1 VTFPTV
7 TLSAGAL
14 KNNLAVVRRLA
25 PDSRVVAAVKAN
37 AYGHGLVPAAR
48 ALADADAF
56 GVARLGEAIVLRDA
70 GITHPILLLEGVLG
84 GEELQ
89 AAAQLRC
96 EIVVHCFEQISTLEA
111 STAKRA
117 FKVWLKVD
125 SGMSRLGFRLEEFHA
140 ALERLRRCEA
150 VAGICLMS
158 HLASADAPGDPATK
172 QQIDRFESLAGP
184 LGLERSIANSAGII
198 AWPRTRLEWVRPGI
212 MLYGI
217 SPFAGRSAAS
227 LGLKPAMT
235 LRTRVIAVRD
245 IPVGERIGYGGIWS
259 AQRPSRIAVI
269 AIGYGDGYPR
279 CMRAGAP
286 VLINGREAPVVGR
299 VSMDMTMVDVT
310 ELQDTRVGDTV
321 TLWGEELP
329 VERVAPFADT
339 IAYELVCRVAPR
351 VRPEWT

>member
-1 VTFPTV
+1 MTFPTV

-14 KNNLAVVRRLA
+14 KNNLAVVRSLA
-25 PDSRVVAAVKAN
+25 PASRVVAAVKAN

-56 GVARLGEAIVLRDA
+56 GVARLDEAIVLRDA

-84 GEELQ
+84 GEELK

-96 EIVVHCFEQISTLEA
+96 EIVVHSFEQIATLEVSGA
-111 STAKRA
+111 RRA

-125 SGMSRLGFRLEEFHA
+125 SGMSRLGFRLEEFQA

-150 VAGICLMS
+150 VESIRLMS
-158 HLASADAPGDPATK
+158 HLASADAPDDAVTK
-172 QQIDRFESLAGP
+172 QQIDRFESLAAS

-198 AWPRTRLEWVRPGI
+198 AWPRTRLDWVRPGI

-227 LGLKPAMT
+227 LGLEPVMT

-245 IPVGERIGYGGIWS
+245 IPAGERIGYGGIWS
-259 AQRPSRIAVI
+259 ARRPSRIAVI

-286 VLINGREAPVVGR
+286 VLINGREAPVAGR

-310 ELQDTRVGDTV
+310 ELQDVRVGDPV
-321 TLWGEELP
+321 TLWGEGLP

-351 VRPEWT
+351 VKPQWT